1 MKINVPSKTF
11 LVGEYSVLL
20 GGASLGLATK
30 PCFQLTIGDQT
41 STALISIP
49 SFHPLSPAGLYLKK
63 HDKTNTVVIEDPH
76 AGHGGFGRSSAE
88 YFAAILPD
96 LLQSLSSSSADSFS
110 AILSFHKILAEYKSL
125 HSGSG
130 MDLAFQ
136 YFGQICLA
144 EPSLRL
150 YQTFNWHFQ
159 NLDFYIV
166 STNFKV
172 NTHDHISKLNLDA
185 LRDLPPLS
193 DKITRVFAENKEF
206 EFLSLMKE
214 WCKVLESHQ
223 LTHPNSIIMRMQL
236 EACESI
242 KLAKPC
248 GALGADVILVFFAK
262 SHKETVKNFL
272 VQNNFKIQAHSS
284 DLVEGVLSQIKNIGN
299 SNVD

>member
-30 PCFQLTIGDQT
+30 PCFQLTLNEGAASETD
-41 STALISIP
+41 SLP
-49 SFHPLSPAGLYLKK
+49 SFHPLSPAGLYFKK
-63 HDKTNTVVIEDPH
+63 HNKSNTILIEDPH
-76 AGHGGFGRSSAE
+76 AGSGGFGRSSAE

-96 LLQSLSSSSADSFS
+96 VLNSLSDSTENT
-110 AILSFHKILAEYKSL
+110 LSFHKILAEYKSL

-150 YQTFNWHFQ
+150 YQTFDWHFQ
-159 NLDFYIV
+159 NLDFYII
-166 STNFKV
+166 STHFKV
-172 NTHDHISKLNLDA
+172 NTHDHLNKLNLDT

-214 WCKVLESHQ
+214 WCRVLESHQ

-236 EACESI
+236 EAFESI

-262 SHKETVKNFL
+262 SHKESVKNFL
-272 VQNNFKIQAHSS
+272 AQNNFRIQAHSS
-284 DLVEGVLSQIKNIGN
+284 DLVEGVLSQIKNN
-299 SNVD
+299 RS